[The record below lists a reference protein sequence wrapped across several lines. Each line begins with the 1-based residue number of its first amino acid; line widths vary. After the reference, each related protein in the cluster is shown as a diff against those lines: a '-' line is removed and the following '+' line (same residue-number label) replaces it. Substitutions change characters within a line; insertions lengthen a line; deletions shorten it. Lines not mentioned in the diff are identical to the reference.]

1 MISQVNAVLLKG
13 DICSLLTSAP
23 LFPPLSFLWGKKKK
37 MQQAGRNMG
46 LIQWDTP
53 NNKNT
58 LLAVAGGMT
67 HFNCACTNLSHS
79 KKCCSYTQ
87 HFLQLSG
94 ALCGSGRSG
103 GSAILFLWVSA
114 GLTEMFPP

>member
-23 LFPPLSFLWGKKKK
+23 LFPPPFLFCGEKK

>member
-23 LFPPLSFLWGKKKK
+23 SLPPLSFLWGKK
-37 MQQAGRNMG
+37 MQQAGHNMG

-67 HFNCACTNLSHS
+67 YFNCACTNLSHS

>member
-1 MISQVNAVLLKG
+1 
-13 DICSLLTSAP
+13 
-23 LFPPLSFLWGKKKK
+23 
-37 MQQAGRNMG
+37 MQQAGHNVG

-58 LLAVAGGMT
+58 LLAAAGGMT

-103 GSAILFLWVSA
+103 GSAILFFVGLSTAHRDVSTLRA
-114 GLTEMFPP
+114 VLNLIPYQELCDGWSRMCLII

>member
-1 MISQVNAVLLKG
+1 
-13 DICSLLTSAP
+13 
-23 LFPPLSFLWGKKKK
+23 
-37 MQQAGRNMG
+37 MQQAGHNVG

-58 LLAVAGGMT
+58 LLAAAGGMT

-114 GLTEMFPP
+114 GLTDVSTLRAVLNLNPISGTVRWVVADAFDHLNL